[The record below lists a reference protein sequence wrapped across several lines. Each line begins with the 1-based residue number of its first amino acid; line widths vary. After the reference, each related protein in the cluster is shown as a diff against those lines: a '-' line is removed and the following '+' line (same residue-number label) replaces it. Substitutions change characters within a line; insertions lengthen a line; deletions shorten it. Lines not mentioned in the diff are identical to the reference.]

1 MADHS
6 AIIITRD
13 TLRAVGL
20 KHILGSLFSTKAAI
34 AKSLVEGF
42 EQFDLVIVDEF
53 NCLSHLDALIP
64 QKNKTI
70 ILANGNADKYLS
82 WHHIDCSDGEDGI
95 VETIAAILK
104 DLRQNNSVQSGLST
118 REIDVLRLVAQGMTN
133 KEIADKLSISIN
145 TVLTH
150 RKNISAKLG
159 IKSVSG
165 LCIYAMM
172 NGIIH

>member
-1 MADHS
+1 MTDHS

-20 KHILGSLFSTKAAI
+20 KHILGNLFSIKAVI

-64 QKNKTI
+64 QKSKTI